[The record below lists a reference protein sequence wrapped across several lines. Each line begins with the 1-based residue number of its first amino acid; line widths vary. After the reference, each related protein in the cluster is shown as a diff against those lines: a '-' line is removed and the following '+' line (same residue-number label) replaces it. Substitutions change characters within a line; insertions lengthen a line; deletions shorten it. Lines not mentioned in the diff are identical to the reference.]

1 MWAGFFSLYIS
12 LLSLFLR
19 FSSNPMIDTPPDGST
34 TWFVEGITLFYTTVR
49 CAGTNEV
56 GTYNNGSLAAL
67 RIINA
72 ARSPKAVV
80 TIKLKFGLDVP
91 YEKVKVFGSVV
102 ENFVKE
108 RPREWIKLVAFRST
122 VVEADL
128 GYIGYVV
135 VLNHIESW
143 QNIGA
148 IKQSL
153 ADCAS
158 FCLEVSKKLD
168 MRFVAP
174 PMPIDLSLGRNNA
187 VETFPKV
194 AVGEGVAAS
203 EASDLDIDHD
213 GIQMIQNLF
222 NRKTE
227 LSTTTRTKKKN

>member
-1 MWAGFFSLYIS
+1 
-12 LLSLFLR
+12 
-19 FSSNPMIDTPPDGST
+19 MIDTAPDGST

-56 GTYNNGSLAAL
+56 GTYNNGSLASL

-91 YEKVKVFGSVV
+91 YEKVKIFGSVI

-108 RPREWIKLVAFRST
+108 RPREWIKLLGFRAT

-128 GYIGYVV
+128 GYIGYIVI
-135 VLNHIESW
+135 LNHVESW

-158 FCLEVSKKLD
+158 FCLEVSKKLE

-174 PMPIDLSLGRNNA
+174 PMPVDLRFGKNNT
-187 VETFPKV
+187 VETFPQL
-194 AVGEGVAAS
+194 AVGEGSNGS
-203 EASDLDIDHD
+203 ESSDFNIDHN
-213 GIQMIQNLF
+213 GIQMIQKLF
-222 NRKTE
+222 KAQAKPATA
-227 LSTTTRTKKKN
+227 TKKKN